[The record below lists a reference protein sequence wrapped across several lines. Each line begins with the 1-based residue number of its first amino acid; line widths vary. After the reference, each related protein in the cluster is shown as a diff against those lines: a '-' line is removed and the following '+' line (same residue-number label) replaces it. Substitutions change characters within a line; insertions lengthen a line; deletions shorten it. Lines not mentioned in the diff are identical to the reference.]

1 MGLDWIFILISV
13 CYFVL
18 KGYGMMVVEEWM
30 LNDRGEVE
38 SKNFFCYR
46 VLDVGDLLWDFN
58 VILFSDSFNK

>member
-46 VLDVGDLLWDFN
+46 VGNLLWDFN